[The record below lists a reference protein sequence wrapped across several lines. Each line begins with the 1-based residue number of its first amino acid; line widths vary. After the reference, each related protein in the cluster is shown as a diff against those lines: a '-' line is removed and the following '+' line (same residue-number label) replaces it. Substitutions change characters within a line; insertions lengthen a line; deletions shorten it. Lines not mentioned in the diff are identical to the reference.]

1 MRTTNYKLV
10 EFFLIFIIL
19 PISFV
24 IPYSIGVKAII
35 TLIGL
40 IYIIVVLFKIENI
53 KFNISKQINWKAF
66 WKYTLMKLIV
76 IALLTGLFVFF
87 VSRDN
92 LFIVPKT
99 KPKLWITILFIYS
112 FLSVYPQELIYR
124 TFYFKRYNTLFKNKN
139 LFMFVN
145 AIVFSLAHLFFRN
158 PLVIILTFIGGILF
172 AITYHQTKS
181 TLLVSIEHALFGC
194 WLYTV
199 GMGGILGF
207 PS

>member
-92 LFIVPKT
+92 LFIAPKT